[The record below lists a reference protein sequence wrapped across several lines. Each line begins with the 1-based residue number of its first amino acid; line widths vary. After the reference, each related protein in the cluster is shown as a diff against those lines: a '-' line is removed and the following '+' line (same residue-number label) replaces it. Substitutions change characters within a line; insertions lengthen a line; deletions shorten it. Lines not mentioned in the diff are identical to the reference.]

1 MMRDMLNC
9 LFVEAVGV
17 TEFSNKI
24 DWDGQ
29 ALYLEAATDVGPVTC
44 KVPRCRRRSRV
55 FSSFRAGYHGA
66 ALYLLAGSKSI
77 VVPKRHAKS
86 AKNAVGDANRADA
99 KTSIWRSTLLRWLRR
114 AVEILTLRPS
124 RQREGQAGRGD

>member
-77 VVPKRHAKS
+77 VVPKGTRSRRRTRS
-86 AKNAVGDANRADA
+86 AMPTAPTPKRAYGAQSCCDGCA
-99 KTSIWRSTLLRWLRR
+99 
-114 AVEILTLRPS
+114 RPS
-124 RQREGQAGRGD
+124 RY